1 MLNTNR
7 GGLDRQSDSVWSK
20 VAMERTPA
28 ISGLIGS
35 SPDVL
40 AAVEQLRDVASVDCA
55 VLIRPGEPLSDVMD
69 TACPQRIK
77 EAL

>member
-7 GGLDRQSDSVWSK
+7 GGRDRHSDSVWSK
-20 VAMERTPA
+20 AVTDRTSA
-28 ISGLIGS
+28 ISGLIES
-35 SPDVL
+35 SPNVL
-40 AAVEQLRDVASVDCA
+40 AAIEELRDAASVDCA

-69 TACPQRIK
+69 TACARLTK